1 MTQQST
7 QNELSVGTFQVDVT
21 PGEGEAIEYGK
32 VETIDDSLSCRGIV
46 LLGSS
51 EPIVLVSIDWIGV
64 YNGGHDEWRFQL
76 ANAAQ
81 TSPDRVAVHTV
92 HQHEAPGFDTDAGNI
107 LLGHNID
114 HETIDESFGFASI
127 RRTAKAV
134 QNAIQEAEP
143 ITHVGF
149 GTADVERVASN
160 RQLLDQD
167 GNILDVRYSS
177 ESDPKV
183 RSLPEGLIDPTV
195 RIVSL
200 WNKDTPRVALSYYA
214 THPQSYYGDRHVTCD
229 FVGLARNNREA
240 ETGVPHVHFNGAAGN
255 IVAGKYNDGSQKARQ
270 ELTQR
275 LGEGMK
281 KAWNQTTREPVGPD
295 SISWDTVNVK
305 LPTADDLTRSSLIH
319 ALSSAT
325 GHGNTFY
332 RDLLWRTRRA
342 TRPIRSRL
350 NCTTFLELRESYTT
364 HGNNTPRIA
373 RDLAWITR
381 RGNGTSIPFGCL
393 TLSDIQILHLPG
405 EPFVEYQLSAAELRP
420 EAPVLMAAY
429 GDGAPGYIGTTDAYK
444 RGGFGVGFRSKV
456 SPDAENVIQSA
467 VCDLLDTPQ
476 ETNSATPSEI
486 TKNRKP
492 RISQSE

>member
-1 MTQQST
+1 LDTYDSET
-7 QNELSVGTFQVDVT
+7 RTRRIICRNIS
-21 PGEGEAIEYGK
+21 IEYGK
-32 VETIDDSLSCRGIV
+32 VEAIDDSLSCRGIV
-46 LLGSS
+46 LLGSFD
-51 EPIVLVSIDWIGV
+51 PIILVSIDWIGV
-64 YNGGHDEWRFQL
+64 YNGGYDEWRFQL

-92 HQHEAPGFDTDAGNI
+92 HQHEAPGFDTDAANI
-107 LLGHNID
+107 LLGHNTD
-114 HETIDESFGFASI
+114 KSTINASFGYDSI

-149 GTADVERVASN
+149 GRADVERVASN
-160 RQLLDQD
+160 RQLLDHD

-177 ESDPKV
+177 ESDPEI

-200 WNKDTPRVALSYYA
+200 WNGDSPRVALSYYA
-214 THPQSYYGDRHVTCD
+214 THPQSYYGDRRVTCD
-229 FVGLARNNREA
+229 FVGLARNNRES

-281 KAWNQTTREPVGPD
+281 KAWINTKRKPVDSD
-295 SISWDTVNVK
+295 SISWDTINVK
-305 LPTADDLTRSSLIH
+305 LPTAEYLTRSSLIH

-325 GHGNTFY
+325 GHGNRFY
-332 RDLLWRTRRA
+332 RDILWRTRRA

-364 HGNNTPRIA
+364 HGNNPPRIA

-381 RGNGTSIPFGCL
+381 RENGISCL

-420 EAPVLMAAY
+420 DAPVLMAAY
-429 GDGAPGYIGTTDAYK
+429 GDGAPGYIGTTDTYK

-456 SPDAENVIQSA
+456 SPNAENVIQSA
-467 VCDLLDTPQ
+467 VRNLLGTPQ
-476 ETNSATPSEI
+476 ENDAATPSEI